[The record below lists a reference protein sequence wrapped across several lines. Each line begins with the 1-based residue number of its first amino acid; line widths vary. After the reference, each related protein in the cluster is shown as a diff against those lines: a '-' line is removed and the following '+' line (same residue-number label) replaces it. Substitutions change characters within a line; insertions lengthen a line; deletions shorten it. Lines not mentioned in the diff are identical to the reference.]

1 MSTIRAIVVE
11 DEPVAR
17 DRLVALLAGEPE
29 VEVVA
34 TCADGRTASET
45 IAAHEPDLVLLDIQL
60 PELDGMSL
68 ARALT
73 GERRPA
79 VVFIT
84 AHDEFALPA
93 FEIHA
98 LDYLLKPFSEARF
111 RESLAH
117 VRAHLAQKRAT
128 ALGQQILEMMP
139 TLGHAGLPAV
149 PVTRGPQRIAVKG
162 QGRVYFVKTAD
173 IDYCEAAGNY
183 ACLHTGSRTHLIR
196 ETMASLEARLDPDVF
211 VRIHRSVIVNV
222 ERIHEL
228 QSTFNGEYV
237 VRLRDGT
244 RLTMSR
250 GYRDALQARLEPRV

>member
-1 MSTIRAIVVE
+1 MTAIRTVVVE
-11 DEPVAR
+11 DEPVAQA
-17 DRLVALLAGEPE
+17 RLVALLAGEPE

-45 IAAHEPDLVLLDIQL
+45 IAGVAPDLGRLDIQL
-60 PELDGMSL
+60 PELDGLSL
-68 ARALT
+68 ARAL
-73 GERRPA
+73 GAGPRPA

-84 AHDEFALPA
+84 AHDQYALPA

-117 VRAHLAQKRAT
+117 VRGQLAQRRAT
-128 ALGQQILEMMP
+128 ALGQQILDMMP
-139 TLGHAGLPAV
+139 AIGHAGVPAV
-149 PVTRGPQRIAVKG
+149 PVPRTPRRIAVKG
-162 QGRVYFVKTAD
+162 NGRVYFVKTED

-183 ACLHTGSRTHLIR
+183 ACLHTGARTHLIR
-196 ETMASLEARLDPDVF
+196 DTMNRLEQRLDPDLF

-222 ERIHEL
+222 ERIQEL
-228 QSTFNGEYV
+228 QSTLNGEYT

-250 GYRDALQARLEPRV
+250 GYRDALQARLDRAF